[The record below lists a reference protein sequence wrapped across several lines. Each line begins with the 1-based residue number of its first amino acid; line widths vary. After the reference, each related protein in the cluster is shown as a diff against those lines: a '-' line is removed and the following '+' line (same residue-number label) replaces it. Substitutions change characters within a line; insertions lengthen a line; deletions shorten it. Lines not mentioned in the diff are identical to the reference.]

1 MYSYFSYCSF
11 RLGADQHRPAPG
23 KAFPGKIRRQNRKK
37 KSPLGKLNW
46 WEKRIGENSPHVVD
60 IPHKIKKA
68 PSITKCSRLK

>member
-1 MYSYFSYCSF
+1 VPISIV
-11 RLGADQHRPAPG
+11 QPPA
-23 KAFPGKIRRQNRKK
+23 KLSRAKSARQNRKK